1 MAEQQ
6 IILWI
11 NFLRLSQTYAQILLT
26 NKMKMINTVDLS
38 TKAVSPMLMRL
49 LKLSSHQS
57 KLVYLKKERFLS
69 TKSNLEIWESRF
81 KISKVLLTGTLIVLQ
96 IYPKN
101 DAYLVTSM
109 KNVELNRLVMLQHF
123 KRLRKLFINW
133 KVETPSFKPLQVW
146 LMKSKITKANSI
158 SDIPMKE
165 ASTAWSVCWWSYLLI
180 QESKPTNKVCRK
192 SLM

>member
-123 KRLRKLFINW
+123 KRLRKLFIN
-133 KVETPSFKPLQVW
+133 
-146 LMKSKITKANSI
+146 
-158 SDIPMKE
+158 
-165 ASTAWSVCWWSYLLI
+165 
-180 QESKPTNKVCRK
+180 
-192 SLM
+192 